1 MLETVK
7 IIAGVFNSVFDMIIL
22 MIYLKSILVDR
33 REKIS
38 SITYYGVFIILCA
51 IQYGV
56 GWISGFW
63 FVNMAVSIVCVFM
76 LTLLY
81 DNYMSMRIFV
91 SVSFQVFAMLS
102 ELICY
107 TLLQFLHS
115 RNLVISDFDGRLY
128 ANTFSKLIMLII
140 IIIITGMV
148 RKNRTSLFL
157 KDRLFMLVTPFVSV
171 LLIIAIAFQFQDE
184 GDSVNSHVSVCL
196 SAVGIMIINFIVYHI
211 LENLMAVAQ
220 LREKQMKMET
230 QFDYQEK
237 KYLQTSQSFKSIS
250 GIIHDTNKHLL
261 YLRECIMQGNDED
274 AIAYINKAINAV
286 DNSYK
291 RYNTGNIVI
300 DALVSNAANMAIAN
314 NITFKTDIDIDKD
327 RINIERYDL
336 SVVLGN
342 LLDNAIEAC
351 MGVLNPDDRYLK
363 ITLTTSETAL
373 IIFIVNSSLRKVEVI
388 SGSTSKQD
396 KIRHGYGIKNINM
409 TVDKYGGTFYY
420 EQKESSFE
428 ASVILP
434 LRDE

>member
-7 IIAGVFNSVFDMIIL
+7 IIAGAFNSVFDIIIL
-22 MIYLKSILVDR
+22 MIYLKSILIDR

-38 SITYYGVFIILCA
+38 NIVYYGAFIIFCI
-51 IQYGV
+51 IQYGA
-56 GWISGFW
+56 GWITGFW
-63 FVNMAVSIVCVFM
+63 FVNMAVSIFCVFA

-107 TLLQFLHS
+107 SLLQFFHS
-115 RNLVISDFDGRLY
+115 RNLVISDYDGRLY

-148 RKNRTSLFL
+148 KKNRTSLFL
-157 KDRLFMLVTPFVSV
+157 KDRLFMLVTPFVSL

-184 GDSVNSHVSVCL
+184 GDSVNAHVSVCF

-211 LENLMAVAQ
+211 LENLMAAAQ
-220 LREKQMKMET
+220 LRERQMKMET

-237 KYLQTSQSFKSIS
+237 KYLQASQSFKSIS

-261 YLRECIMQGNDED
+261 YLRECIMQGNSED
-274 AIAYINKAINAV
+274 AVAYINKAINAV

-300 DALVSNAANMAIAN
+300 DALVSNAANMALAN
-314 NITFKTDIDIDKD
+314 NISFKTDINIDKD

-342 LLDNAIEAC
+342 LLDNSIEAC
-351 MGVLNPDDRYLK
+351 MEVLNPDDRYLE

-373 IIFIVNSSLRKVEVI
+373 IIFVVNSSIRKGEVI
-388 SGSTSKQD
+388 AGSTSKQD
-396 KIRHGYGIKNINM
+396 KIKHGYGIKNINM
-409 TVDKYGGTFYY
+409 TADKYGGTFCY

-428 ASVILP
+428 ASVIIP